1 MGRGAVSRRAL
12 ETFMSDRT
20 DVLADCATT
29 DEEWAKL
36 RPGMTSWDMS
46 VRVALLA
53 SRAKP
58 LADAARDLVAENER
72 LRAALKP
79 FADEAKR
86 RSWMDAA
93 GLTEMRGWNIGGSA
107 LTNADLARAAE
118 LLAGSPAPA

>member
-12 ETFMSDRT
+12 ETFMSE
-20 DVLADCATT
+20 
-29 DEEWAKL
+29 DEVARL
-36 RPGMTSWDMS
+36 RE
-46 VRVALLA
+46 
-53 SRAKP
+53 
-58 LADAARDLVAENER
+58 ENER

-79 FADEAKR
+79 FADEAAR

>member
-1 MGRGAVSRRAL
+1 
-12 ETFMSDRT
+12 MSE
-20 DVLADCATT
+20 
-29 DEEWAKL
+29 DEVARL
-36 RPGMTSWDMS
+36 RE
-46 VRVALLA
+46 
-53 SRAKP
+53 
-58 LADAARDLVAENER
+58 ENER

-79 FADEAKR
+79 FADEAAR